1 MHPIDIGLAVFLAL
15 GAWQGYKQGIVLLL
29 VNSLAWI
36 AVIVLAFRF
45 LDVISSWLQNYVK
58 AGSFL
63 LPLLSFILVVLVAG
77 FGIRW
82 MGNAIRQAI
91 KKTLL
96 GPLDEAGGAFLGLL
110 RAGFVLSSLLMGL
123 KIMGVQTHLPPQSE
137 LWLYPVVEKLGPMG
151 LKLLAPLL
159 PFLQEL
165 LRKV

>member
-1 MHPIDIGLAVFLAL
+1 MHPIDIGLAVLLAL

-36 AVIVLAFRF
+36 AVVVLAFRF
-45 LDVISSWLQNYVK
+45 LDVISAWLQPYVK
-58 AGSFL
+58 AGSFM
-63 LPLLSFILVVLVAG
+63 LPFLSFLLVVVVAAV
-77 FGIRW
+77 GIRW
-82 MGNAIRQAI
+82 IGRILQQAI

-123 KIMGVQTHLPPQSE
+123 KIMGVKTQLPADTE
-137 LWLYPVVEKLGPMG
+137 LWLYPVVEKIGPVG

-165 LRKV
+165 LRKI